1 MKIELTELELLYIL
15 AMLDASKIEEDKA
28 YAEFIRALETGLI
41 DRLPCLPEISELTK
55 KLVDLDTFAVY
66 EKFLEV
72 AKELNLVA
80 IE

>member
-28 YAEFIRALETGLI
+28 YADFIRGLETGSI
-41 DRLPCLPEISELTK
+41 DRLPRLPEISELTK

>member
-41 DRLPCLPEISELTK
+41 DRLPRLPEISELTK

>member
-15 AMLDASKIEEDKA
+15 AMLDASKIKEEEA
-28 YAEFIRALETGLI
+28 YAEFIRGLETGLI
-41 DRLPCLPEISELTK
+41 DRLPRLPETGELMVKLTK
-55 KLVDLDTFAVY
+55 LDTLAVY

-80 IE
+80 VE

>member
-41 DRLPCLPEISELTK
+41 DRLPHLPEISELTK